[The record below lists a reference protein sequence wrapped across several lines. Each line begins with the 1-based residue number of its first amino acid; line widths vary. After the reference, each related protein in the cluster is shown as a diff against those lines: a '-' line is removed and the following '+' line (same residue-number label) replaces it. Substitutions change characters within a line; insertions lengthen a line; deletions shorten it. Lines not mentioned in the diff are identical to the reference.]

1 VCQET
6 CFIESGVC
14 EEESGAVCDDGR
26 TSCVMDCNEVILDG
40 TINATINATEQLLN
54 CTDLCD
60 DDRVDCIGYGL
71 GNCTAAQADCL
82 TFCGNNTSSDSNMS
96 AIVESIME
104 MELEEATEDGNETI
118 TTTPCDMNCNTTF
131 STCEQLA
138 CSTQHGQ
145 CLSVC
150 FDNHESGDIGEVEYT
165 ECVGLCD
172 NNGCIDIVI
181 DHCIM
186 DQELCLTNCTSIA
199 FNVTGA
205 VCEEQCSTVFDFCC
219 IATEEGCIEDCM
231 EGLSMG
237 NLTEPEKNACV
248 SPGCVTLRNDCT
260 AGTTGDCMLN
270 HTTCVL
276 EC

>member
-60 DDRVDCIGYGL
+60 DDRVNCIGYGL

-82 TFCGNNTSSDSNMS
+82 TFCGNNTSSTSNMS

-104 MELEEATEDGNETI
+104 MELEEATKDGNETI

-145 CLSVC
+145 CLLVC

-205 VCEEQCSTVFDFCC
+205 VCEEQYSTVFDFCC
-219 IATEEGCIEDCM
+219 IATKEGCIEDCM

-237 NLTEPEKNACV
+237 NLTEPEK
-248 SPGCVTLRNDCT
+248 T
-260 AGTTGDCMLN
+260 
-270 HTTCVL
+270 HVL
-276 EC
+276 VLAV